1 MEGSLSPYPPRRAA
15 ARTIALAS
23 ALVLLLCAPAPAH
36 AADCAH
42 ADALPGAA
50 SGEAL
55 RRATLCL
62 LNRERTRRGLARLH
76 PDRRL
81 VLAARRHARD
91 MVRRRYFAHDSLS
104 GTPFTDRIHRTG
116 YTTGRRWTLGEN
128 LGWGEDVNATPAAM
142 VRAWMASP
150 AHRTNVVG
158 PFREVGVG
166 LALGSPRAGHPAS
179 ATYATEFGSLRR

>member
-1 MEGSLSPYPPRRAA
+1 MKGSLSPYPPRRAA

-23 ALVLLLCAPAPAH
+23 ALVLLLCAGAPARAH
-36 AADCAH
+36 ACAH

-50 SGEAL
+50 SSESI
-55 RRATLCL
+55 RRSTLCL
-62 LNRERTRRGLARLH
+62 LNRERTRRGLARLR

-81 VLAARRHARD
+81 VVAARRHARD

-104 GTPFTDRIHRTG
+104 GKPFTHRIHRTG

-128 LGWGEDVNATPAAM
+128 LAWGAGSLASPEAIVH
-142 VRAWMASP
+142 AWMESP
-150 AHRTNVVG
+150 AHRANVVG

-166 LALGSPRAGHPAS
+166 LALGSPRPGHTGAG
-179 ATYATEFGSLRR
+179 TYATEFGRLRR